1 MNQKAAKASA
11 KARTAAQKT
20 LADVT
25 KKEGEIQKDIAA
37 FDAATLETLS
47 AAKAKVDQ
55 DLAKLKMDIAS
66 ARAMLK

>member
-1 MNQKAAKASA
+1 MKAAKASA
-11 KARTAAQKT
+11 KAKAAAQKT
-20 LADVT
+20 LVDVT
-25 KKEGEIQKDIAA
+25 KKEAAIQKDIAA

-55 DLAKLKMDIAS
+55 DLAKLKQDIAS